1 MQATRQVADRLES
14 SPMPSTEAMP
24 VTKEYGGPGR
34 RGVSIRKGLKELMES
49 NESIERLRD
58 PTALREALMGLG
70 LDLETVQLVADLA
83 PSRGVTAF
91 ATETSVC
98 VG

>member
-1 MQATRQVADRLES
+1 VADRRGEVAAALDRGDAS
-14 SPMPSTEAMP
+14 HQRVWSTRSQGLSTPE
-24 VTKEYGGPGR
+24 
-34 RGVSIRKGLKELMES
+34 GLKELMES
-49 NESIERLRD
+49 NELIQRLRD
-58 PTALREALMGLG
+58 PSVLREALLELG

-83 PSRGVTAF
+83 PSRGITAF

>member
-1 MQATRQVADRLES
+1 M
-14 SPMPSTEAMP
+14 
-24 VTKEYGGPGR
+24 
-34 RGVSIRKGLKELMES
+34 MES
-49 NESIERLRD
+49 NDLLDRLRD
-58 PTALREALMGLG
+58 PAALREALASLG
-70 LDLETVQLVADLA
+70 LDLETIQLVADLA